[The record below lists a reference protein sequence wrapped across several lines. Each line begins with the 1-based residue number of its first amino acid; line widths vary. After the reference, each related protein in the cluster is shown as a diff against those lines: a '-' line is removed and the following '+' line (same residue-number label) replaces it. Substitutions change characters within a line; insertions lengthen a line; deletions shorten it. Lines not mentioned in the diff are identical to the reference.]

1 MGPKSVGNDTVT
13 GQLAFDLPSLQAF
26 RREDFF
32 VSPANAQALAAIT
45 EPANRRLLLVGPQG
59 TGKTHLAH
67 IWAAANGG
75 AVLPLAD
82 LPRQLPHVAPD
93 AAIAIDNADAPDR
106 DETTLFHLYNL
117 LGATGRLLLTAT
129 TPPRD
134 WGVGLADLMSRLQS
148 LPLVRLDAPDDAL
161 LSAVLIKLFADRQ
174 IVVPPNL
181 IPYLVTRMERS
192 IAAARTLVAG
202 LDAAAL
208 AQGRP
213 VTRALAGTYFDAPA
227 GRHFE

>member
-1 MGPKSVGNDTVT
+1 MGPKPDGNATVT

-32 VSPANAQALAAIT
+32 VSPANAHALDAIT
-45 EPANRRLLLVGPQG
+45 DPANRCLLLVGPQG

-67 IWAAANGG
+67 IWAAASGG
-75 AVLPLAD
+75 TVLPLAN
-82 LPRQLPHVAPD
+82 LPRHLPRLAPD

-117 LGATGRLLLTAT
+117 LATSGRLLLTAT

-134 WGVGLADLMSRLQS
+134 WGVHLADLMSRLQS

-174 IVVPPNL
+174 IVVLPNL

-213 VTRALAGTYFDAPA
+213 VTRTLAGAYFDAHA